1 MGKFGK
7 YLLFLMLLIAPLGR
21 AAAQT
26 TPVLP
31 SQDYKP
37 HEFPLWARDLRR
49 AEIVAF
55 GSFPFTVLLGTFVVE
70 TITFI
75 NHDWD
80 ARYRP
85 WPFKSAGGVAMSRDD
100 RILALEMAALGSVII
115 SLADFIIV
123 RYKRNQAERAARN
136 LPDGSPIIIRR
147 PWPESAGD
155 AGGGGGASGGDSAG
169 ADGAPGEAGALSPAS
184 PEEAP

>member
-7 YLLFLMLLIAPLGR
+7 YLLLLMLLTAPLGR
-21 AAAQT
+21 ASAQT

-31 SQDYKP
+31 SQDYNS

-55 GSFPFTVLLGTFVVE
+55 GSFPFTVLLGTLVVE
-70 TITFI
+70 TITYI

-80 ARYRP
+80 NRYLP
-85 WPFKSAGGVAMSRDD
+85 WPLKPAGGVAMSRDD
-100 RILALEMAALGSVII
+100 HILALEVAAVGSVII
-115 SLADFIIV
+115 SLADFLIV
-123 RYKRNQAERAARN
+123 RYKRSQAEKAARN

-147 PWPESAGD
+147 PWPEPVGD
-155 AGGGGGASGGDSAG
+155 AGGDGGGGEIAG
-169 ADGAPGEAGALSPAS
+169 EADGAAPAS
-184 PEEAP
+184 PAEAP

>member
-1 MGKFGK
+1 MGKIGK
-7 YLLFLMLLIAPLGR
+7 YLLLLILLIAPLGR
-21 AAAQT
+21 AVAQT
-26 TPVLP
+26 AAVLP
-31 SQDYKP
+31 SADYNT

-70 TITFI
+70 TITYI

-85 WPFKSAGGVAMSRDD
+85 WPFKGAGGIAMSRDD
-100 RILALEMAALGSVII
+100 RILALEMAAVGSVLI
-115 SLADFIIV
+115 SLADFLIV

-155 AGGGGGASGGDSAG
+155 AGGEGAAG
-169 ADGAPGEAGALSPAS
+169 AEGTAEPALPPAS
-184 PEEAP
+184 SEEAP